1 MVMGE
6 HPMGDPMMDPQA
18 AMAALPKP
26 RRKIWREELLVDEV
40 FLAYKDRTELL
51 PDPDLIERIFL
62 LVRRRDRHLVVRLGD
77 RSQPWQLPVLEFEIE
92 PRPETGPED
101 ADQEERRE
109 RLDEMIRSVV
119 HETWQVPI
127 SAWEIHTR
135 VQMTAK
141 HNQLQYQAGAR
152 RYEIV
157 VTAECG
163 DPDDLAPGTEWARAL
178 LPAARDE
185 PGAAPAL
192 HGPRGAGSGARAAGD
207 RSGQIR
213 LRPPRAATVRR
224 GARLGSGHDA
234 RNRG

>member
-6 HPMGDPMMDPQA
+6 HPMGDPMMMDPQA
-18 AMAALPKP
+18 AMASLPKP
-26 RRKIWREELLVDEV
+26 RRKLWREELLVDEV

-62 LVRRRDRHLVVRLGD
+62 LARRRDRHLVVRLGD

-92 PRPETGPED
+92 PRLETDPED
-101 ADQEERRE
+101 ADQAERRE

-127 SAWEIHTR
+127 SNWALHTR

-141 HNQLQYQAGAR
+141 NNQQQYPPGAR

-163 DPDDLAPGTEWARAL
+163 DPDDPAPGTEWAR
-178 LPAARDE
+178 RFF
-185 PGAAPAL
+185 
-192 HGPRGAGSGARAAGD
+192 
-207 RSGQIR
+207 
-213 LRPPRAATVRR
+213 PPREMNQVLRQRYLDREELGLAHEQQVIAA
-224 GARLGSGHDA
+224 AKSA
-234 RNRG
+234 